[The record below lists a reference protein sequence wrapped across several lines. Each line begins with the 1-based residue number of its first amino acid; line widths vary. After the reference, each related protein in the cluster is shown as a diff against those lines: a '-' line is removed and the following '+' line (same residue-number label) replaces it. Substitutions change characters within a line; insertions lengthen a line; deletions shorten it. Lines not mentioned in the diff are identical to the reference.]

1 MNESLDQSLWMPYL
15 KSRWEA
21 RYTAGVVD
29 NILLHH
35 CCWFVI
41 LMQDTCFRRKWP
53 MLGGVPAAHLHFL
66 QIIYKDGTPE
76 PLQTFT
82 LHPVALL
89 RWGRWPPSAAEQ
101 VLVKDLLRM
110 FQVIRE
116 VPTLY
121 YQGASKE
128 AAHTFS
134 EVELNDGWAAA
145 SWIAKAKQVQKSSES
160 SESLLWIHLEKHPTI
175 LFHLENNQL
184 CCALTLWFV

>member
-1 MNESLDQSLWMPYL
+1 MNESLDQSLWMHYL

-21 RYTAGVVD
+21 RCTAGVVD

-41 LMQDTCFRRKWP
+41 LMHARVWEGIDPCWGEFP
-53 MLGGVPAAHLHFL
+53 LH
-66 QIIYKDGTPE
+66 ICISYKLFIKPTPE

-110 FQVIRE
+110 FQVICE
-116 VPTLY
+116 VTTLY

-128 AAHTFS
+128 AAHAFS
-134 EVELNDGWAAA
+134 EVQLNDGWAAA
-145 SWIAKAKQVQKSSES
+145 SWIAKAKQVEKSSES

-175 LFHLENNQL
+175 PFHLENNQL

>member
-1 MNESLDQSLWMPYL
+1 MKAWIKVCECIIWRADGRQ
-15 KSRWEA
+15 
-21 RYTAGVVD
+21 GVPQG
-29 NILLHH
+29 LLTTSY

-41 LMQDTCFRRKWP
+41 LMQDTCLRRKWP
-53 MLGGVPAAHLHFL
+53 MLGGVPTAHLHFL
-66 QIIYKDGTPE
+66 QIICKDGTPE

-110 FQVIRE
+110 FRVNCE
-116 VPTLY
+116 VP
-121 YQGASKE
+121 SKE
-128 AAHTFS
+128 AAHAFS
-134 EVELNDGWAAA
+134 EVQLNDGWAAA

-160 SESLLWIHLEKHPTI
+160 SESLLWIHLEKHPTVP
-175 LFHLENNQL
+175 FHLENNQL